1 MQLHLLDKNRL
12 DFFVF
17 FRIASDP
24 PESCQFAVSDR
35 AFAADGSRAMPKL
48 QRRLTPR
55 MTGRFLMA
63 GRRRVRENL
72 FLPFGKEKKLRDHHE
87 ERRRKKSTQETA
99 LCACFHSGGF
109 LLSMFFGGRKRKRDK
124 KCVCVR
130 V

>member
-35 AFAADGSRAMPKL
+35 AVAADGSRAMPKL

-72 FLPFGKEKKLRDHHE
+72 FLPFVKEKKLRDHHE
-87 ERRRKKSTQETA
+87 ERRRKKIDARNS
-99 LCACFHSGGF
+99 F
-109 LLSMFFGGRKRKRDK
+109 
-124 KCVCVR
+124 VCVLPFR
-130 V
+130 WFFIVYVFWGEKTKER